1 MLKHIGT
8 QLVTEKELDE
18 AIKELNGIGYTTEV
32 KSLGKIEEEESEE
45 LKELMKT
52 EEAIK
57 NLLTL
62 EDIEELKEIEF
73 YLVDLYVEEE
83 KSWIV

>member
-32 KSLGKIEEEESEE
+32 KSLGKIEEESEE

-62 EDIEELKEIEF
+62 EDIEKLKEIEF
-73 YLVDLYVEEE
+73 YLIDFYKDENDLF
-83 KSWIV
+83 

>member
-62 EDIEELKEIEF
+62 EDIEKLKEIEF
-73 YLVDLYVEEE
+73 YLIDFYKDENDLF
-83 KSWIV
+83 

>member
-8 QLVTEKELDE
+8 QLVTEKELDK
-18 AIKELNGIGYTTEV
+18 AIKELNEIGYTTDV

-45 LKELMKT
+45 LKELIKR

-57 NLLTL
+57 SLLTL

-73 YLVDLYVEEE
+73 YLIDFYMEE
-83 KSWIV
+83 KELWIL

>member
-18 AIKELNGIGYTTEV
+18 AIKELNGIGYTTDV
-32 KSLGKIEEEESEE
+32 KSLGKFEESEE

-62 EDIEELKEIEF
+62 EDIEKLKEIEF
-73 YLVDLYVEEE
+73 YLIDFYKDENDLF
-83 KSWIV
+83 